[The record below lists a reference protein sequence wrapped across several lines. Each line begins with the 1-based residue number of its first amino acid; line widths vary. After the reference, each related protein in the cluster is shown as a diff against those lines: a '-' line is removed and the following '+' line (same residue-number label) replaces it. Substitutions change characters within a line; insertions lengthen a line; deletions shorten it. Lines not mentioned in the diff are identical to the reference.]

1 MSCFQIRTFYQE
13 LCEFRCHFH
22 VSLLMRRNFTGG
34 PAHQL
39 LTCSPGNGLL
49 RSHTLICVGERL
61 SFVLEPCTR
70 GWSDHSVGFIPVTSA
85 QKRVS
90 SLSWNVVCCRLCC
103 RKSPVYPRSEPAS
116 VPRCFALNL
125 SARGS
130 LGLIALAKYALV
142 TMWFLA

>member
-1 MSCFQIRTFYQE
+1 MVSCFQIRTFYQE

-49 RSHTLICVGERL
+49 RSHTLICVGGRL

-85 QKRVS
+85 QKSVF
-90 SLSWNVVCCRLCC
+90 SLLECCMLQTLLQ
-103 RKSPVYPRSEPAS
+103 KSPVYPRSEPAS